1 MTSEVSSSVP
11 LPRFW
16 RGIAGAIVATLV
28 LELLLR
34 FAAPLVIGH
43 VVRPALLVNRLL
55 GLPPTSL
62 AGTVV
67 HLALA
72 LVVLPLG
79 FVWIVERL
87 VLWFAS
93 CPGAGV
99 CLVAGNADRH
109 GVAAI
114 GRSPGFFRKPAR
126 RCFCLPGA
134 DPVLRSLCRPAGRTA
149 INPVAV

>member
-55 GLPPTSL
+55 GLPPASL

-79 FVWIVERL
+79 FVWIIERL
-87 VLWFAS
+87 V
-93 CPGAGV
+93 PGSLHARALVYALLLGTLIGMVLLPLAGV
-99 CLVAGNADRH
+99 PDFFGSQRGGVFVYLVQILYCGLFAGLLGERQ
-109 GVAAI
+109 
-114 GRSPGFFRKPAR
+114 
-126 RCFCLPGA
+126 
-134 DPVLRSLCRPAGRTA
+134 
-149 INPVAV
+149 